1 MTAQYFTVLTNYGTQ
16 AFAKALAT
24 NQPLRLSRF
33 AVGDGNGQAV
43 TPTADRTALVKETH
57 RANVSAVSLDPR
69 NNKQIIIELTIPEDV
84 GGFYIREMGVFDSAN
99 KLVAYANAPESFK
112 PTLESGSGKV
122 QVLRMILKVSNSQA
136 VTLSIDNSVIFVTR
150 QQLNP
155 QKITSS
161 TTNGFDESGHTHEIE
176 KADTTKAGIVQLT
189 DDTGLDSNK
198 LGLSARAGKKL
209 AQLIS
214 TVQLALGNYIPNSK
228 KSNSVTSNSNDNV
241 ATSSAVK
248 TAYDKG
254 VEAKTAADNAQ
265 RTAND
270 GVSKANAALTSANQA
285 NSAAYNAQRTA
296 NDGVSK
302 ANAAQT
308 SANQANSAAYNAQL
322 TANDG
327 VSKANAA
334 QTSANQAKSA
344 ADNAQKTA
352 DDGVNKANAAQTSAN
367 QAKSAADNANN
378 NANNRVPKTGNT
390 TINGALRA
398 KNPSGGWS
406 AFQFEA
412 LSGYWQLEAHP
423 NPTTD
428 DNRRFNMIYIPDK
441 GDNVYLSFP
450 HIRNNGDT
458 VAYRSWVEDR
468 TTPWSKIDGK
478 PAFATRWPNAA
489 EQGYSHSLG
498 QTGWTKL
505 PSGLII
511 QWGEVDGIGVHKFPI
526 AFNSVG
532 QVFVCE
538 RSYSDDGEIIVVR
551 DVNNTSFRA
560 WSRRDMGSFLFFAI
574 GS

>member
-16 AFAKALAT
+16 AFAKAIAT
-24 NQPLRLSRF
+24 NQPLRLSSF

-57 RANVSAVSLDPR
+57 RANVSAVSLDTR

-136 VTLSIDNSVIFVTR
+136 VTLSIDNSVIFITR
-150 QQLNP
+150 QQFTP

-189 DDTGLDSNK
+189 DDTGLDSDK

-214 TVQLALGNYIPNSK
+214 TVQLALGNYIQNSK

-270 GVSKANAALTSANQA
+270 GVSKAN
-285 NSAAYNAQRTA
+285 NAQR
-296 NDGVSK
+296 S
-302 ANAAQT
+302 
-308 SANQANSAAYNAQL
+308 
-322 TANDG
+322 
-327 VSKANAA
+327 
-334 QTSANQAKSA
+334 
-344 ADNAQKTA
+344 
-352 DDGVNKANAAQTSAN
+352 
-367 QAKSAADNANN
+367 ADNANT
-378 NANNRVPKTGNT
+378 NANSRVSKSGDAIAGDLRINGQNGNWSKLQLGSQQGVWELEVHPESHNT
-390 TINGALRA
+390 T
-398 KNPSGGWS
+398 
-406 AFQFEA
+406 
-412 LSGYWQLEAHP
+412 
-423 NPTTD
+423 
-428 DNRRFNMIYIPDK
+428 NRRFNMKY
-441 GDNVYLSFP
+441 
-450 HIRNNGDT
+450 NGDST
-458 VAYRSWVEDR
+458 VFLAFPTIGDSGEIVAYRSWVEDR
-468 TTPWSKIDGK
+468 TTPWGKIDGK
-478 PAFATRWPNAA
+478 PAFATRWPNAV

-498 QTGWTKL
+498 RTGWTKL

-511 QWGEVDGIGVHKFPI
+511 QWGEVNGMGVHKFPI
-526 AFNSVG
+526 AFNNVG

-538 RSYSDDGEIIVVR
+538 RSYSDDGEIVVVR

-560 WSRRDMGSFLFFAI
+560 WARKDMGTFLFFAI

>member
-1 MTAQYFTVLTNYGTQ
+1 MTAQYFTVLTDYGTQ

-285 NSAAYNAQRTA
+285 NSAAYNAQ
-296 NDGVSK
+296 
-302 ANAAQT
+302 
-308 SANQANSAAYNAQL
+308 L

-428 DNRRFNMIYIPDK
+428 DNRRFNMIYIPDN

-478 PAFATRWPNAA
+478 PAFATRWPNAV

-498 QTGWTKL
+498 RTGWTKL

-511 QWGEVDGIGVHKFPI
+511 QWGEVEGIGVHKFPI

>member
-1 MTAQYFTVLTNYGTQ
+1 MTAQYFTVLTDYGTQ
-16 AFAKALAT
+16 AFAKAIAT
-24 NQPLRLSRF
+24 NQPIQFSSF

-43 TPTADRTALVKETH
+43 TPTADRTALVKEIH

-84 GGFYIREMGVFDSAN
+84 GGFYIREMGVFDSTN

-112 PTLESGSGKV
+112 PILESGSGKV

-308 SANQANSAAYNAQL
+308 SANQAKSAADNAQR

-428 DNRRFNMIYIPDK
+428 DNRRFNMIYIPDN

-478 PAFATRWPNAA
+478 PAFATRWPNAV

-498 QTGWTKL
+498 RTGWTKL

-511 QWGEVDGIGVHKFPI
+511 QWGEVEGIGVHKFPI

>member
-16 AFAKALAT
+16 AFAKAIAT
-24 NQPLRLSRF
+24 NQPIQFSSF

-150 QQLNP
+150 QQFNP
-155 QKITSS
+155 KKITSS

-189 DDTGLDSNK
+189 DDTGLDSDK

-214 TVQLALGNYIPNSK
+214 TVQLALGNYIQNSK

-270 GVSKANAALTSANQA
+270 GVSKAN
-285 NSAAYNAQRTA
+285 NAQRSADDA
-296 NDGVSK
+296 NTNANGRVSK
-302 ANAAQT
+302 SGDAI
-308 SANQANSAAYNAQL
+308 
-322 TANDG
+322 DG
-327 VSKANAA
+327 
-334 QTSANQAKSA
+334 
-344 ADNAQKTA
+344 DL
-352 DDGVNKANAAQTSAN
+352 
-367 QAKSAADNANN
+367 
-378 NANNRVPKTGNT
+378 R
-390 TINGALRA
+390 INGQ
-398 KNPSGGWS
+398 NGNWS
-406 AFQFEA
+406 K
-412 LSGYWQLEAHP
+412 LQLGSQRGVWSLEVHP
-423 NPTTD
+423 ESHNVA
-428 DNRRFNMIYIPDK
+428 NRRFNMKYT
-441 GDNVYLSFP
+441 GDSNVFLSFP
-450 HIRNNGDT
+450 TIGDNGEI
-458 VAYRSWVEDR
+458 VAYRSWVEER
-468 TTPWSKIDGK
+468 TTPWDKIGGK

-498 QTGWTKL
+498 RTGWTKL

-511 QWGEVDGIGVHKFPI
+511 QWGEVNGMGVHKFPI
-526 AFNSVG
+526 AFNNVG
-532 QVFVCE
+532 QVFICE
-538 RSYSDDGEIIVVR
+538 RSYSDDGEIVVVR

-560 WSRRDMGSFLFFAI
+560 WARKDMGAFLFFAI